1 MSSPCCSIT
10 SCTARPAVV
19 SGATGTQIVTPPFL
33 VISLAA
39 KPTCRTLR
47 LRCMGEKPRSLDRF
61 WRNGALKQRDRALP
75 ALDELRI
82 QNARRHG
89 LARTR
94 KAGEEQ
100 GKLLASA

>member
-1 MSSPCCSIT
+1 
-10 SCTARPAVV
+10 
-19 SGATGTQIVTPPFL
+19 
-33 VISLAA
+33 
-39 KPTCRTLR
+39 
-47 LRCMGEKPRSLDRF
+47 MGEKPRSLDRF